1 MSELRQGIEDGT
13 IKLSFIHSFIHSF
26 IYLLSVRKIIWRKL
40 QVYFL
45 INTDLK

>member
-26 IYLLSVRKIIWRKL
+26 IYCRLEKL
-40 QVYFL
+40 YGESYKY
-45 INTDLK
+45 TS